1 MDQIFFDV
9 HIDGHF
15 AAKAIAHK
23 ILRIGYY
30 WHYVFMDSYKFVQTC
45 VE

>member
-1 MDQIFFDV
+1 MLEKLHGIV
-9 HIDGHF
+9 EYNMHIVGLF

-30 WHYVFMDSYKFVQTC
+30 WPSIFKDSYKFV
-45 VE
+45 